1 MRQAGCPSRGAS
13 PPRVRPRTRLG
24 APYGAAGPLVSTVSL
39 EPRHVCALPPA
50 ADLTTSTAR
59 PRSQAAFSASRAV
72 APGTKRRTYA
82 QRPQEDSWLSRA
94 PSISTRHAA
103 PRRPWRRSTGF
114 RSGDGRRGPE
124 YAERFLRYDPLA
136 LARIPPFAV
145 ESFAGVGNPLRMGP
159 LAAGAT
165 VVDIGCGSAT
175 DLLLAANAVGP
186 RGRAIGVDMTEAML
200 GKAEAAAAEAGLAN
214 VELRRGDALELPI
227 ESVSADFV
235 ISNGV
240 LNLAPDKRR
249 AFSEVLRVLRP
260 GGRFLRHGKPQAV
273 RHDAPRAQRNPHAAA
288 HVPHRGLD
296 GRPRRQ
302 RPRATHSRRA

>member
-1 MRQAGCPSRGAS
+1 
-13 PPRVRPRTRLG
+13 
-24 APYGAAGPLVSTVSL
+24 
-39 EPRHVCALPPA
+39 
-50 ADLTTSTAR
+50 
-59 PRSQAAFSASRAV
+59 
-72 APGTKRRTYA
+72 
-82 QRPQEDSWLSRA
+82 
-94 PSISTRHAA
+94 
-103 PRRPWRRSTGF
+103 
-114 RSGDGRRGPE
+114 
-124 YAERFLRYDPLA
+124 
-136 LARIPPFAV
+136 
-145 ESFAGVGNPLRMGP
+145 MGP

-273 RHDAPRAQRNPHAAA
+273 RHDAQRAQRNPHAAA